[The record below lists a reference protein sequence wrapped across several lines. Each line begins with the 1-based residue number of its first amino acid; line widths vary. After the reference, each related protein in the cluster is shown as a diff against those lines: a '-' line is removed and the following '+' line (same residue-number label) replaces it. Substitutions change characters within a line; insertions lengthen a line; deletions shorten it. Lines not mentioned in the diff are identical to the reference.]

1 MSLSGKFTPLQLN
14 ALSGLMRSEGFRINP
29 TAASFQGTWTPSS
42 YTQGSITATSVLYDL
57 TRALPLLRTLA
68 NTATYRNAI
77 SIGSG
82 VCPLLGNSRPSTFQ
96 QTYPGASDPYPPAGY
111 PGNYSGEPTWSYIT
125 GWSGTAY
132 TTAQR
137 NTTGGDDY
145 FSQGFFALI
154 ARQAYYEFWNLP
166 SGNHYL
172 RLIRSISQHKNWRD
186 QTNQIIA
193 SFKNT
198 KGFLDNAYSN
208 INDLTTA
215 DMSGLSLAFKYFGN
229 DLIALGNTVNL
240 ADIEFFGQTDK
251 FLLQLQ
257 TANALTD
264 SLKLALLAQG
274 LTTEELNNI
283 LITKTPATDAQRKKI
298 YDALLL
304 IKGVDLEEIKTI
316 TNCQTVNLET
326 LADLINIR
334 KMFPNS
340 FNTITVPRYSI
351 DTISIKI
358 YDFIYVNG
366 GVNSRLPNHAAY
378 LGTSLPL
385 DIAIPAAAFSYSMQ
399 QIKNIRQMP
408 FQKFAQVITQLE
420 VTNKDLPLINNDEGV
435 PGSREAANEA
445 LALVALGSGNSNT
458 YCMTDF
464 MGAIS
469 GDQNNPIYANIVTLL
484 FQLASPVLGVAYLNI
499 WNWTQLTPSDPDYL
513 NNTVLQG
520 YIDAA
525 NAEIAAI
532 AASNPALVNQ
542 LNFWYDQLGTQ
553 LTIEQRAIVFSA
565 PVPTQISEDSNRTD
579 FYQFVSNLE
588 TWAVE
593 TEFKEIARCIEAIS
607 DLDNLTGQSIVG
619 VLREARNANRIGLI
633 GGTLDNDVSNT
644 LATPTASATA
654 IVTNG
659 KITSVAMTNI
669 GSGYDATNP
678 PKIYVN
684 GVLPPSGIAPVLTP
698 SMIQVGDPINNQT
711 GGLQNPGAAVTN
723 INVDNGGSNLSDPV
737 DLVVQDPPNPDRGG
751 YPQVNGV
758 LPNLQVIN
766 TVPQPL
772 FSSPSSS
779 FTPQE
784 AIDDVTIC
792 NCECWIF

>member
-14 ALSGLMRSEGFRINP
+14 ALSGLMRNEGLRINP
-29 TAASFQGTWTPSS
+29 TVSAFQGTWTPSG
-42 YTQGSITATSVLYDL
+42 YTAGSITNNSVLYNL
-57 TRALPLLRTLA
+57 TRALPLIFTLA

-77 SIGSG
+77 AIGNG
-82 VCPLLGNSRPSTFQ
+82 VCPPLGNSRPATFV
-96 QTYPGASDPYPPAGY
+96 QTYAGASDPYPPAGY
-111 PGNYSGEPTWSYIT
+111 PGNYSGEPTWYYIS
-125 GWSGTAY
+125 GWNATTYS
-132 TTAQR
+132 TAQR
-137 NTTGGDDY
+137 NTVDGDTY
-145 FSQGFFALI
+145 FSQGFTALF
-154 ARQAYYEFWNLP
+154 ARQAYYEYWNLP

-172 RLIRSISQHKNWRD
+172 RLIRSLNQHKSWRD
-186 QTNQIIA
+186 QTNEIIA

-208 INDLTTA
+208 INDLTSA
-215 DMSGLSLAFKYFGN
+215 DIAGLSLAFKYFGN

-264 SLKLALLAQG
+264 ALKLALLAQG
-274 LTTEELNNI
+274 LTTEEMNNI
-283 LITKTPATDAQRKKI
+283 LISKTPATDEQRRKI

-316 TNCQTVNLET
+316 TNCQTKELET
-326 LADLINIR
+326 LADLINVR

-340 FNTITVPRYSI
+340 YNTITVPRWST
-351 DTISIKI
+351 DTISVKI

-366 GVNSRLPNHAAY
+366 GVNNRIANHSAY
-378 LGTSLPL
+378 LGNSIPS
-385 DIAIPAAAFSYSMQ
+385 DIAIPAGAFAFTMQ

-408 FQKFAQVITQLE
+408 FQKFAQVVLQLE

-435 PGSREAANEA
+435 PGSREAANDA
-445 LALVALGSGNSNT
+445 LALIALGSGNSNT
-458 YCMTDF
+458 YCYVDF
-464 MGAIS
+464 VGAMS
-469 GDQNNPIYANIVTLL
+469 GDQYNALWANIAPLLEKLATPTL
-484 FQLASPVLGVAYLNI
+484 ATAYLNM
-499 WNWTQLTPSDPDYL
+499 WNWTQLSPGDPGYL
-513 NNTVLQG
+513 DNSVLQG

-532 AASNPALVNQ
+532 VSANAVDANQ
-542 LNFWYDQLGTQ
+542 LNFWWNTLGAQLSV
-553 LTIEQRAIVFSA
+553 EQRAIVFSA
-565 PVPTQISEDSNRTD
+565 TSPTQITEDTNRTEIYD
-579 FYQFVSNLE
+579 FVRKLE

-593 TEFKEIARCIEAIS
+593 TDYKEISRSIELIA
-607 DLDNLTGQSIVG
+607 DTDNLTGQSIIG
-619 VLREARNANRIGLI
+619 LMREARNANRLALI

-659 KITSVAMTNI
+659 KITSVNMTNI
-669 GSGYDATNP
+669 GSGYDAANP
-678 PKIYVN
+678 PKVYVN
-684 GVLPPSGIAPVLTP
+684 GVLPPNGIAPVLNPT
-698 SMIQVGDPINNQT
+698 MIQVGDPINNET

-723 INVDNGGSNLSDPV
+723 LNIDNPGSNLSDPV
-737 DLVVQDPPNPDRGG
+737 DLVVQDPPTPDRNG
-751 YPQVNGV
+751 YPQVAGV
-758 LPNLQVIN
+758 LPNLDNIN

-772 FSSPSSS
+772 VSSPSSS